1 MAYTGKVTV
10 NQENIELAW
19 YCLKRKNY
27 ILTKASRLFEKKT
40 HIQGVIPFVD
50 ECNMY
55 PELLLQNIDKN
66 KEVIEDSF
74 INHHV
79 SLNLRS
85 AAIDLIIEDELV
97 IINGEKIH
105 MAEILYVCF
114 SSAYHYWE
122 VIAPFKGT
130 YRIDFN
136 QEQDPEIKEAYDC
149 VYQKLSLLKDP
160 DFFDLNLQPKIKAML
175 TKCVMREYVDYVD
188 CVEMRYYNN
197 RAVIVF
203 RSNYIQVGE
212 GTQKLRSWFII
223 CYDKIKRIFWGDS
236 QEIRQENFSPDIFQF
251 LKFSKRNIAIE
262 YENINGELETICFI
276 TKEAK
281 ELYQTIT
288 EMIADYHRRQQLKK
302 AIKESKN
309 ETTQKAVICKKCGA
323 VNQLEAG
330 NSGICEYCGAPIEVS
345 NEPVKVL
352 VELPKSEKVNSA
364 MNRDPYEELKK
375 LKELLDMG
383 IVTEEE
389 FTIKKKQ
396 LLKL

>member
-1 MAYTGKVTV
+1 
-10 NQENIELAW
+10 
-19 YCLKRKNY
+19 
-27 ILTKASRLFEKKT
+27 
-40 HIQGVIPFVD
+40 
-50 ECNMY
+50 MY
-55 PELLLQNIDKN
+55 SELLLQNIDKN
-66 KEVIEDSF
+66 KEVIENSF

-114 SSAYHYWE
+114 SSVYHYWKII
-122 VIAPFKGT
+122 VPFKGT
-130 YRIDFN
+130 YQIDFN
-136 QEQDPEIKEAYDC
+136 QEQEEEIKVAYDC

-160 DFFDLNLQPKIKAML
+160 DFFDLNLQPKIKVML
-175 TKCVMREYVDYVD
+175 TKCVMREYVDYVN

-197 RAVIVF
+197 RAVLVF

-262 YENINGELETICFI
+262 YENLNGELETICFI
-276 TKEAK
+276 TKEAE

-302 AIKESKN
+302 
-309 ETTQKAVICKKCGA
+309 
-323 VNQLEAG
+323 L
-330 NSGICEYCGAPIEVS
+330 
-345 NEPVKVL
+345 
-352 VELPKSEKVNSA
+352 
-364 MNRDPYEELKK
+364 
-375 LKELLDMG
+375 
-383 IVTEEE
+383 
-389 FTIKKKQ
+389 
-396 LLKL
+396 